1 MRQLP
6 YAPPHQ
12 ASARQRTTHEQ
23 AMSDQRTGPDTNRQ
37 SIAITVHPLQCA
49 TLFALS
55 QSPVFIVPSP
65 AGLLPCHHIAPPGKM
80 MLICKGPF
88 YIKPE
93 RTGPIEN
100 LG

>member
-1 MRQLP
+1 
-6 YAPPHQ
+6 
-12 ASARQRTTHEQ
+12 
-23 AMSDQRTGPDTNRQ
+23 MSNQRTGLDTNRQ

-49 TLFALS
+49 TLFGLS
-55 QSPVFIVPSP
+55 QLPVFIVHPP

-80 MLICKGPF
+80 MLIYKGPF

-93 RTGPIEN
+93 RTGPVEN